1 MLKTANMKVSIP
13 AMTYSKTSTRWIL
26 ITFTALLLPLRTFAA
41 LGDIS
46 QSVVA
51 DQAQMKASIRIIQ
64 ADAYTIHE
72 MKSPLGT
79 VVREYVAQSDG
90 RVFGITWQEPFVPD
104 LKQLLGNYFQQYSVA
119 AKVQRESHV
128 GTRPLNIQE
137 PGLVVQTAGH
147 MRAFSGRAYDPRL
160 LPSGVNAN
168 DIR

>member
-1 MLKTANMKVSIP
+1 MTVSGSISAYRNTAML
-13 AMTYSKTSTRWIL
+13 WIL
-26 ITFTALLLPLRTFAA
+26 VTLLAMSLPLRSFAA

-46 QSVVA
+46 QSVIA

-64 ADAYTIHE
+64 ADSYTIHE

-79 VVREYVAQSDG
+79 VVREYVSQSDG
-90 RVFGITWQEPFVPD
+90 RVFGIAWAGPFVPD
-104 LKQLLGNYFQQYSVA
+104 LKQLLGTYFQQYSAA
-119 AKVQRESHV
+119 AKAQRASHV
-128 GTRPLNIQE
+128 GTRPLDIQE

-160 LPSGVNAN
+160 LPPGVNAN